1 MILKDL
7 KFETF
12 YRMGMDFPVLGPSY
26 PSPPRTFG
34 RKFGHLRNL
43 KKISLK
49 KFRNL

>member
-26 PSPPRTFG
+26 PSPHRTFG
-34 RKFGHLRNL
+34 RKEKDFEV
-43 KKISLK
+43 
-49 KFRNL
+49 